1 MMNEITPRDRRE
13 AEKWVVRM
21 LDDPERH
28 RSALSRWMLAKAGR
42 RALYDRIFSSVED
55 AALAA
60 PENRQ
65 HKASGL
71 ATTRSWWRLQSVAAL
86 FVAFLCASAVW
97 FWIAR
102 TSPASHGSII
112 ASGANGAVERLLPGG
127 IMLMLDADSRIRLD
141 GSAGGQIITLERGRI
156 RLTVPQ
162 QDATNLVI
170 KAADSE
176 LATASG
182 SFDVSLRDRLVIEMR
197 AGSLTA
203 HAASWRD
210 RAGRALRF
218 RLHRGERL
226 AFAGNS
232 TVPAVSRYRPDEDQ
246 WGSGIKSFEDVPISA
261 VIDEANSYSATR
273 IILADP
279 ALGTRRIFGD
289 IHVRDGHAAAR
300 ALAGYLG
307 GEVDRSVAGYLTI
320 RT

>member
-1 MMNEITPRDRRE
+1 MTEITPRDRRE

-21 LDDPERH
+21 LDNPDRH
-28 RSALSRWMLAKAGR
+28 RSALSRWMLAKPGR
-42 RALYDRIFSSVED
+42 RELYDRIFSSVED

-60 PENRQ
+60 PENWR
-65 HKASGL
+65 HKGSGL
-71 ATTRSWWRLQSVAAL
+71 VTTRPRCRLQSVAAL
-86 FVAFLCASAVW
+86 FVAFLCVSAVW

-102 TSPASHGSII
+102 TPPTPRSSII
-112 ASGANGAVERLLPGG
+112 ASGADGAVEQRLPGG
-127 IMLMLDADSRIRLD
+127 IMLILDTDSRIRLD
-141 GSAGGQIITLERGRI
+141 RSPGGRIITLERGRM

-162 QDATNLVI
+162 RVAGTLVI
-170 KAADSE
+170 KAAQSQ
-176 LATASG
+176 LAAASG
-182 SFDVSLRDRLVIEMR
+182 SFDVSLRDRLVIAVR
-197 AGSLTA
+197 TGSLTA

-210 RAGRALRF
+210 RAGRPLRF
-218 RLHRGERL
+218 NLHPGERL

-232 TVPAVSRYRPDEDQ
+232 LVPTVSRYQPDEDQ
-246 WGSGIKSFEDVPISA
+246 WGGGTKSFEDVPISA
-261 VIDEANSYSATR
+261 VIDEANSYSTSR

-307 GEVDRSVAGYLTI
+307 GEVDRSVAGYWTI